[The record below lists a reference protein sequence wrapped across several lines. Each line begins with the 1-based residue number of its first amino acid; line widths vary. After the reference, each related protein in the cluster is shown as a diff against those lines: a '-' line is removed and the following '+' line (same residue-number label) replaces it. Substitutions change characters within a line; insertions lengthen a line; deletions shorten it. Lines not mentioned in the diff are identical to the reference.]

1 MGGIIVIMLR
11 NKRKFTSTLLSLD
24 KEEDLRKSL
33 TPIHEEAKGL

>member
-1 MGGIIVIMLR
+1 MGGFIVIMLKT
-11 NKRKFTSTLLSLD
+11 KRKFTSTLLSLE